1 MDRLS
6 VIYPD
11 NEVLL
16 SIKINVLIYAMI
28 SLNLKKVCSVEEV
41 KHKILHSVKFHEC
54 EIPVKAN
61 Q

>member
-28 SLNLKKVCSVEEV
+28 SLNLKKVC
-41 KHKILHSVKFHEC
+41 
-54 EIPVKAN
+54 
-61 Q
+61 